1 MSNPPE
7 SQRRPNVSAEE
18 MAHDSKPTYAR
29 GAVRSVVHKDR
40 SVEGYVIAE
49 NDLETVYHSSWLVEF
64 GLLVATSCL
73 GFAIGLYKDIILT
86 VDAPEE
92 AVREASLIY
101 WVCGLCG
108 LAGVVLVIWQVVRR
122 HRKINEIKGV
132 RSWFA
137 RLKVRQW
144 ISGKLLTPE

>member
-1 MSNPPE
+1 MSNLPE
-7 SQRRPNVSAEE
+7 SQRPPYASAAETARRNE
-18 MAHDSKPTYAR
+18 PTYER
-29 GAVRSVVHKDR
+29 GAFMSVVHKDR

-49 NDLETVYHSSWLVEF
+49 TDLETVYHSSWLVEF

-108 LAGVVLVIWQVVRR
+108 SAGVVLATWQIVRR
-122 HRKINEIKGV
+122 HRKVNEIKGV

-144 ISGKLLTPE
+144 ISGKLLTAD